1 MPFCIGLGLLVIV
14 AFFICELFGSAFVRH
29 NIVSVSV
36 ISVALLSLLFTKDG
50 HHYNNGDNVDNIP
63 SLAFLWTTTYKLGFD
78 KKAVL
83 PILGAFLVTYLE
95 SIAVI
100 DGTLDESKT
109 KLDTPEA
116 EKRVHGG
123 LIVGSFMSFLAP
135 LATGIPVVPSS
146 SNNTIIL
153 ATGQASNTIGI
164 AAGIWLLIFG
174 IFGKLL
180 GIFLDIPE
188 PLKGSIGMLLECG
201 VIWTG
206 LKILFREKWD
216 RRLTIITIFAF
227 AFGLAGICEPL
238 IYNEDHLWA
247 YDKDMSA
254 FSQSVRLTIITMLQV
269 RFCQR

>member
-1 MPFCIGLGLLVIV
+1 MRFCTGLGLLVIV
-14 AFFICELFGSAFVRH
+14 VFLICELFGSAFVRH
-29 NIVSVSV
+29 NIISVSV
-36 ISVALLSLLFTKDG
+36 ISVGLVSLLFTKDG
-50 HHYNNGDNVDNIP
+50 DHYNNGDNVDDAP
-63 SLAFLWTTTYKLGFD
+63 PLAFLWTTTYKLGFD

-95 SIAVI
+95 SIAI
-100 DGTLDESKT
+100 IEGTLEESKT
-109 KLDTPEA
+109 KLDSPEA
-116 EKRVHGG
+116 EKRIHGG

-135 LATGIPVVPSS
+135 LATGIPLVPSS

-153 ATGQASNTIGI
+153 ATGQASNSIGI

-174 IFGKLL
+174 FFGKLL

-188 PLKGSIGMLLECG
+188 PLKGSIGMFLECG

-216 RRLTIITIFAF
+216 RRLAIITIFAF

-238 IYNEDHLWA
+238 IFNQDHLWA
-247 YDKDMSA
+247 YDSDMSGFA
-254 FSQSVRLTIITMLQV
+254 QSLRLTIISMLQV
-269 RFCQR
+269 RFTL